1 MKNSKVFELIASMPY
16 KEKKQFK
23 DFIRSPYFNRSD
35 RVIVLYQLIVDQ
47 VSGNETNSITKE
59 HIHSKVFPNR
69 VYKDQELRD
78 LMKSLVKLLED
89 FFIQIE
95 LQNDLLGSGM
105 KLLSSY
111 RKRKLDKYFN
121 SSLAN
126 INQLF
131 NKHSYRDDQ
140 YYLNDYL
147 LEIEK
152 NLFIEQKFRRTDESN
167 LEQISGSLDLFYL
180 TRKLR
185 HSCEIINLKNVL
197 ASDSKLFLLEE
208 ILSYINK
215 NIEKFENTGAISIYH
230 KVLMSLEESENESH
244 YFDLLGLLE
253 KHSDEFTQS
262 ESRNMY
268 AYAQNYCIR
277 KINEGNTNYLNEL
290 FDLYR
295 ILLDK
300 EIILEDKNISPWD
313 YKNIVTV
320 GLRVEE
326 IEWTK
331 KFIHDY
337 EKKIAVEFRKNAFT
351 YNLACLHF
359 HQKEYTKA
367 LKLFQEVDFTDVYYS
382 LDSKSKL
389 LKIYYELEEVEGL
402 YSLIDSFRTYLR
414 RNKLISDY
422 QKTVYLNLIK
432 YVKKAMQIKLNGND
446 TKKIIVLKNEV
457 ESNKQVADINW
468 LTAKLDDLN

>member
-1 MKNSKVFELIASMPY
+1 MQY
-16 KEKKQFK
+16 KEQKKFK
-23 DFIRSPYFNRSD
+23 DFIRSPYFNTSERI
-35 RVIVLYQLIVDQ
+35 IVLYELIVDQ
-47 VSGNETNSITKE
+47 VSIKAKDNPAKE
-59 HIHSKVFPNR
+59 VIHAKVFPGKPF
-69 VYKDQELRD
+69 KDQEIRD

-95 LQNDLLGSGM
+95 LQNDSLGSGM

-131 NKHSYRDDQ
+131 RKHSYRDGQ

-147 LEIEK
+147 LGVEK
-152 NLFIEQKFRRTDESN
+152 NLFFEQKFKRTDESN

-185 HSCEIINLKNVL
+185 HSCEIINLKNVI

-215 NIEKFENTGAISIYH
+215 NITKFESTGVISIYH
-230 KVLMSLEESENESH
+230 KVLMTLEESDNESH
-244 YFDLLGLLE
+244 YYDLIGLLE

-262 ESRNMY
+262 ENRNMY

-277 KINEGNTNYLNEL
+277 KINEGSVNYLNEL
-290 FDLYR
+290 FDLYK
-295 ILLDK
+295 ILLEK
-300 EIILEDKNISPWD
+300 EIILENKNISPWD

-320 GLRVEE
+320 GLRVEQ

-337 EKKIAVEFRKNAFT
+337 EKVIALEFRRNAFT
-351 YNLACLHF
+351 YNLACLFF

-367 LKLFQEVDFTDVYYS
+367 LKLFQEVEFTDVYYS

-389 LKIYYELEEVEGL
+389 LKIYYELDEVEGL
-402 YSLIDSFRTYLR
+402 YSLIDSFRVYLR

-432 YVKKAMQIKLNGND
+432 YVKKVMQIKLNGND
-446 TKKIIVLKNEV
+446 SKKITALRNEV
-457 ESNKQVADINW
+457 DNNKQVADIKW

>member
-1 MKNSKVFELIASMPY
+1 
-16 KEKKQFK
+16 
-23 DFIRSPYFNRSD
+23 
-35 RVIVLYQLIVDQ
+35 
-47 VSGNETNSITKE
+47 
-59 HIHSKVFPNR
+59 
-69 VYKDQELRD
+69 
-78 LMKSLVKLLED
+78 
-89 FFIQIE
+89 
-95 LQNDLLGSGM
+95 
-105 KLLSSY
+105 
-111 RKRKLDKYFN
+111 
-121 SSLAN
+121 
-126 INQLF
+126 
-131 NKHSYRDDQ
+131 
-140 YYLNDYL
+140 
-147 LEIEK
+147 
-152 NLFIEQKFRRTDESN
+152 
-167 LEQISGSLDLFYL
+167 
-180 TRKLR
+180 
-185 HSCEIINLKNVL
+185 
-197 ASDSKLFLLEE
+197 
-208 ILSYINK
+208 
-215 NIEKFENTGAISIYH
+215 
-230 KVLMSLEESENESH
+230 
-244 YFDLLGLLE
+244 
-253 KHSDEFTQS
+253 
-262 ESRNMY
+262 
-268 AYAQNYCIR
+268 
-277 KINEGNTNYLNEL
+277 
-290 FDLYR
+290 
-295 ILLDK
+295 LLDK
-300 EIILEDKNISPWD
+300 EIILEEKNISPWD